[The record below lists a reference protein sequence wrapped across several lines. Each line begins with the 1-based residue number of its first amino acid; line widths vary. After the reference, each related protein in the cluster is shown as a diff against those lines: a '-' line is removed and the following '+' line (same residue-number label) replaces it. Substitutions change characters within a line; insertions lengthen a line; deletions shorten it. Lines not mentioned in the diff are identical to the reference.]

1 MTSYQSYASTFF
13 EQIGDSGAQNNDNQ
27 NFQNDEVLSTEFEH
41 LYGMYMFRMKGLLAL
56 ENQLTPL
63 SILRTNLALS
73 MEAHNTLPAN
83 SAIAARIHDLC
94 CWHRNVIQQKNLTA
108 KTFHEFVDRFPHKT
122 EVKLK
127 SLMKEVRVMLSKIA
141 MSSHFLD
148 GSS

>member
-1 MTSYQSYASTFF
+1 MTSYQSYASTFS

-63 SILRTNLALS
+63 SILQTNLALS

-83 SAIAARIHDLC
+83 SAIAARIDDLC

-108 KTFHEFVDRFPHKT
+108 KTFHEFVDRFPTKQ
-122 EVKLK
+122 
-127 SLMKEVRVMLSKIA
+127 R
-141 MSSHFLD
+141 
-148 GSS
+148 